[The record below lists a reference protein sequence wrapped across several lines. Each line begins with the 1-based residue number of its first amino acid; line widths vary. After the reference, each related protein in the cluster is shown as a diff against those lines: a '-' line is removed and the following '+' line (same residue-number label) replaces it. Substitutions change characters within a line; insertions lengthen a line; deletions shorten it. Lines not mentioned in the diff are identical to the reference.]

1 VPAFWKHQLQEH
13 AVEHFE
19 GEHHILNKN
28 ILVLKEGDV
37 ESLPCVR
44 FPRRLGGQDYDST
57 LPQQRF
63 LGT

>member
-1 VPAFWKHQLQEH
+1 MMSNI
-13 AVEHFE
+13 FE

-44 FPRRLGGQDYDST
+44 FPHCLGGQDHDST

>member
-1 VPAFWKHQLQEH
+1 MMSNI
-13 AVEHFE
+13 FE

-37 ESLPCVR
+37 ESLPCIR

-63 LGT
+63 L